1 MNEGNLVAS
10 PHGEYMR
17 EGKLYPSPYGEHY
30 NLPSL
35 LSSAHGDA
43 CFYLSLGCRI
53 IDCLVW
59 QCAMVHKHNGNG
71 LICAFLTCHLWL
83 CGAHGVFLCIHFCF
97 IFNTVCNG
105 L

>member
-1 MNEGNLVAS
+1 MNYKEDTEIQRVVFIQL
-10 PHGEYMR
+10 
-17 EGKLYPSPYGEHY
+17 
-30 NLPSL
+30 
-35 LSSAHGDA
+35 
-43 CFYLSLGCRI
+43 
-53 IDCLVW
+53 
-59 QCAMVHKHNGNG
+59 VHKHNANG